1 MAKLNKDQKIP
12 KGESD
17 FHYSKNTI
25 CCKWYDNNPVLLLG
39 TNVDDMSGVCNV
51 MRQTKGSATKAPAS
65 CPNIKLYN
73 NDMGG
78 VDIMDQKNS
87 CLTEFIVK
95 ASITF
100 T

>member
-39 TNVDDMSGVCNV
+39 TNVDGMSGVCNV
-51 MRQTKGSATKAPAS
+51 MRRTKGSATKAPAS

-78 VDIMDQKNS
+78 VDIIDKKNS

>member
-39 TNVDDMSGVCNV
+39 TNVDGMSGVCNV
-51 MRQTKGSATKAPAS
+51 MRRTKGSATKAPAS

-78 VDIMDQKNS
+78 VDIIDQKNS